1 MAIPNESLSSL
12 ILAGLYLSPDNLDS
26 HYLQDYE
33 LGGIGLND
41 TSEGMRYQIWTLQL
55 VGDDVVVSAPEW
67 PQTIL
72 FDLVDTGSIEKI
84 TELSLAFDQNMNP
97 FVAFVQDDQ
106 AKFWWYDS
114 DLPGITFTNLPAG
127 ARTPR
132 CCLDDKR
139 ETQTPTSDIILSYIE
154 DDKLYYRYQ
163 LERYIT
169 AHLLKTDV
177 TGNLVK
183 VGMNNQNRLQWTIQD
198 PPPPGAIC

>member
-1 MAIPNESLSSL
+1 MAIPNSSLSSL
-12 ILAGLYLSPDNLDS
+12 PILGLYLNPDNLDTFN
-26 HYLQDYE
+26 LQDYE

-41 TSEGMRYQIWTLQL
+41 TSQGMRYQTWTLQL
-55 VGDDVVVSAPEW
+55 VGDDVIISAPEW

-72 FDLVDTGSIEKI
+72 FDLTDTLSIDPI

-97 FVAFVQDDQ
+97 FVAFVQGNQ
-106 AKFWWYDS
+106 ARFWWYDS

-163 LERYIT
+163 GERYIT
-169 AHLLKTDV
+169 AHLLKADV